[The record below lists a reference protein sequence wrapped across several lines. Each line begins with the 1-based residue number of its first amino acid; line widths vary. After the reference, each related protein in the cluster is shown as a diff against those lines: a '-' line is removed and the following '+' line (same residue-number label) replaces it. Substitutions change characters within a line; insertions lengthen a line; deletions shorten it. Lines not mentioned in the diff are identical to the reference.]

1 MIHIEY
7 AHITPNLNPNDIIA
21 SVNSSKELITYF
33 ASKDRVSLGM
43 LVDDLY
49 DTSINAW
56 TVQSWIDQ
64 LEIKPDN
71 VYSEKSF
78 STIAE
83 KILKKIDKNNASFR
97 ENSKGIWL
105 QVSTKR
111 YASEMEFILCRYL
124 PSGIEYSCPILAAAT
139 YLWRLG
145 YFPEEEIFF
154 YSWTFEKKA
163 DRIVNFL
170 DPYFLDVESQIRK
183 IIELTYPDALDKIT
197 WIFHNQN

>member
-56 TVQSWIDQ
+56 TIQSWIDK

-83 KILKKIDKNNASFR
+83 KILKKIDIKNASFR

-124 PSGIEYSCPILAAAT
+124 PSGIEYSFPILAAAT

-145 YFPEEEIFF
+145 YFPEEEIIF
-154 YSWTFEKKA
+154 YSGNFGEKA

-197 WIFHNQN
+197 WIFHNQK